1 MTCIEFWFQTHRN
14 LNRLLIPS
22 NVSGRYVIFSAIIFH
37 LESRKCIDLLPS
49 GNCSEIFKVFWLTIQ
64 NCRKKKLLKLNN
76 YKFSSGK
83 PLTPI
88 VILKITDNFLR
99 KVINFKDYFF
109 MFLLKSVK
117 SFTRYDN
124 CK

>member
-88 VILKITDNFLR
+88 EILKITDNFLR
-99 KVINFKDYFF
+99 ISYKFQGLIFYV
-109 MFLLKSVK
+109 
-117 SFTRYDN
+117 FT
-124 CK
+124 KIGQVVHEI